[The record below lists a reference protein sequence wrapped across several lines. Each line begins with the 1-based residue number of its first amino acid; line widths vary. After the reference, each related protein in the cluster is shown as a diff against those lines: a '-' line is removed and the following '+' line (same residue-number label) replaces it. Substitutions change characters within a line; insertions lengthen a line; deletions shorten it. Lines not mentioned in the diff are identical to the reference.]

1 MTVATMPP
9 RHREEQP
16 AAPTRP
22 AEASAKEEALAKA
35 GSDEAIPNSS
45 PSLKIASL
53 RSQ

>member
-1 MTVATMPP
+1 VKDLLTSHD
-9 RHREEQP
+9 RRND
-16 AAPTRP
+16 AASSSRG
-22 AEASAKEEALAKA
+22 AACRAEALAKA